1 MFIEPDAGIAY
12 YDEKGIMTVIASTQN
27 PHYDRNEVAGMLGVP
42 QNHVRCIQPTTGG
55 GFGGKLDI
63 GVQLHCAL
71 LAHYTK
77 RPVKIVRS
85 RTEST
90 MISSKRHPI
99 TTHVKTGATKDGKLV
114 AAQYELTCDAGAYGS
129 AVVHEGQM
137 DALAAALHMSPLEIR
152 RINGHHVGSTIPTG
166 QTLTESVG
174 YQDTLAEAIKKAE
187 EVMPDALERL
197 DPDWRPQI

>member
-1 MFIEPDAGIAY
+1 M
-12 YDEKGIMTVIASTQN
+12 
-27 PHYDRNEVAGMLGVP
+27 
-42 QNHVRCIQPTTGG
+42 
-55 GFGGKLDI
+55 
-63 GVQLHCAL
+63 QLHCAL

-129 AVVHEGQM
+129 YGPAVIGRFPGFGVPQAAVVHEGQM